1 MKPTIKITSENQWIY
16 VYKQIKL
23 CPLYSNHKI
32 TLKNKN
38 IILFPHDSMFTFWEL
53 RLWTIP
59 KGLIKQHIV
68 HVRTSFIYSIFLYWG
83 KKQVRTLLLVL
94 KTSLRKL
101 LMEYWNILSWTVF
114 HWSSWN
120 IRGNS
125 VDICYDK
132 IIWAERFM
140 QTYF

>member
-1 MKPTIKITSENQWIY
+1 MNNTQRTYKTTYCTCKDIIY
-16 VYKQIKL
+16 
-23 CPLYSNHKI
+23 
-32 TLKNKN
+32 
-38 IILFPHDSMFTFWEL
+38 
-53 RLWTIP
+53 
-59 KGLIKQHIV
+59 
-68 HVRTSFIYSIFLYWG
+68 IFHFFVLG

-101 LMEYWNILSWTVF
+101 LMEYWNILSCTVF

-132 IIWAERFM
+132 SIWAERFM